1 MLKTFADSVCSSAM
15 TRFPY
20 CNYSAKKQKVAKKR
34 LDRVFLKNFK
44 IQLDMTLLS
53 YSDNNEFDRAI

>member
-1 MLKTFADSVCSSAM
+1 MHSKGFQYREAKLIVDLK
-15 TRFPY
+15 RNGG
-20 CNYSAKKQKVAKKR
+20 NYSAKKQKVAKKR

-53 YSDNNEFDRAI
+53 YSDNNESDR